1 MTRAFREALVA
12 LWRTGTVGLVSAVA
26 VAASLLLVGLF
37 VQVLDAAQGLS
48 ASIKDR
54 VEVEAY
60 LKEGATRNQAQKLAG
75 RIAELPGVADVQYVD
90 KSAASAEFRKMFG
103 NDLLDTLSENPL
115 PASVRVRF
123 DPSGDVTAAAREVVG
138 IVEGDRLVESVSG
151 GETWL
156 TGLDQALEVA
166 TGVGIMLGFVLCIAC
181 MFAVSNTS
189 KLMVLAQREAIEV
202 MRLVGATGAFIRT
215 TFLIGGAV
223 QGMLGGCLAAIILL
237 MSSRITT
244 SWFLVDAS
252 MSTVTLGGGLIL
264 LGFVLGLA
272 GSWTSLNRVLQAI
285 TS

>member
-1 MTRAFREALVA
+1 MTRVFREALVA
-12 LWRTGTVGLVSAVA
+12 LWRTGTVGLISVVA

-60 LKEGATRNQAQKLAG
+60 LKEGTTPNHAQKLVG
-75 RIAELPGVADVQYVD
+75 RIAQLPGVSDVRYID
-90 KSAASAEFRKMFG
+90 KPAASAEFRKMFG
-103 NDLLDTLSENPL
+103 NDLLDALSENPL

-123 DPSGDVTAAAREVVG
+123 DPSGDVTTAVREVVG
-138 IVEGDRLVESVSG
+138 VVEGDRLVESVSG

-156 TGLDQALEVA
+156 TGLDRALEVA
-166 TGVGIMLGFVLCIAC
+166 TGVGLLLGLVLCIAC

-215 TFLIGGAV
+215 TFLIGGGV

-252 MSTVTLGGGLIL
+252 MSVATLGGALIL

-272 GSWTSLNRVLQAI
+272 GSWTSLNRVIQAI
-285 TS
+285 NA

>member
-1 MTRAFREALVA
+1 MARAFREALVA
-12 LWRTGTVGLVSAVA
+12 LWRTGTVGLVSVVA

-60 LKEGATRNQAQKLAG
+60 LKEGTTRNHAEKLAG
-75 RIAELPGVADVQYVD
+75 RIAQLPGLPDVRYID

-103 NDLLDTLSENPL
+103 NDLLDALSENPL

-123 DPSGDVTAAAREVVG
+123 DPSGDVTAAAREVVSV
-138 IVEGDRLVESVSG
+138 VEGDRLVESVSG

-156 TGLDQALEVA
+156 SGLDQALEVA
-166 TGVGIMLGFVLCIAC
+166 TGVGVMLGFVLCVAC

-223 QGMLGGCLAAIILL
+223 QGMLGGCLAAVILL
-237 MSSRITT
+237 MSSGITT
-244 SWFLVDAS
+244 SWFMVDAS
-252 MSTVTLGGGLIL
+252 MSAATLGGGLIL

-272 GSWTSLNRVLQAI
+272 GSWTSLNRVIQAI
-285 TS
+285 TA

>member
-12 LWRTGTVGLVSAVA
+12 LWRTGIVGLVSAVA

-103 NDLLDTLSENPL
+103 NDLLDALSENPL